1 MSESTREHGRGKE
14 QSGEQQ
20 FFAAVMRIYLRPN
33 APSLSAA
40 YWVAVAAWARTQAD
54 SRVPLSLRQV
64 RRRARQID
72 ASVIRLARQEDRRP
86 SLGPIATTPERR
98 AEIRESSAAIRRH
111 RRHTQ
116 AVLDALCGR
125 HYSAGKKV
133 AERKMVE
140 TRGDA

>member
-1 MSESTREHGRGKE
+1 MNGENEGRTARGY
-14 QSGEQQ
+14 SAGEK
-20 FFAAVMRIYLRPN
+20 
-33 APSLSAA
+33 
-40 YWVAVAAWARTQAD
+40 
-54 SRVPLSLRQV
+54 
-64 RRRARQID
+64 
-72 ASVIRLARQEDRRP
+72 LAERRP